1 MCFCMCVCT
10 IKCEEF
16 LPQIFSSNNF
26 TCAHTHT
33 HAQDWKKNIAST
45 MDVQQTHL
53 LEKCIQML
61 DNSSK
66 SNPHIHRS
74 YNCIVHFHS
83 TITVNIWSLNY
94 GNTYGMC
101 YEAKSGGKHV
111 DDCFGSM
118 CVAKAEREKQ
128 RTDSMKERERD
139 AECGLKKRIDQKP
152 THNTKTCESQADKRR

>member
-1 MCFCMCVCT
+1 
-10 IKCEEF
+10 
-16 LPQIFSSNNF
+16 
-26 TCAHTHT
+26 
-33 HAQDWKKNIAST
+33 
-45 MDVQQTHL
+45 
-53 LEKCIQML
+53 
-61 DNSSK
+61 
-66 SNPHIHRS
+66 
-74 YNCIVHFHS
+74 
-83 TITVNIWSLNY
+83 
-94 GNTYGMC
+94 MC